1 MIGLGA
7 SPKPSEAVDASLA
20 TGRNR
25 LQIQNHDPQKPGKKV
40 SQAVGQRHIRNPSE
54 ASHSVQYVEIECVEL
69 GREQLQLLAVAFL

>member
-40 SQAVGQRHIRNPSE
+40 SQAVGQRHPSE
-54 ASHSVQYVEIECVEL
+54 ASRSVQYVEIECVEL
-69 GREQLQLLAVAFL
+69 GRE